1 MSFLWS
7 ALINLAAVATLA
19 GVAFL
24 YREGALAPDNALFGA
39 ISVLCLFTGFQLL
52 ARNGMPMGEALR
64 SMAFEPGSYPSHILG
79 YVSYLVSAALGL
91 GIVAL
96 SATGL

>member
-7 ALINLAAVATLA
+7 ALVNLAAVITLA
-19 GVAFL
+19 GVAWL

-39 ISVLCLFTGFQLL
+39 VSILCLFTGFQLL

-64 SMAFEPGSYPSHILG
+64 SMAFEPGSYPAHVFG
-79 YVSYLVSAALGL
+79 YLSYLVSTAIGI

-96 SATGL
+96 SATSL